1 MWLVGRT
8 GSRPGTPGTR
18 EGKLVSSEAGTD
30 PNAQG
35 PADNGVGCHEGSN
48 YRGVGCDTYI

>member
-1 MWLVGRT
+1 MAGRQDWEPP
-8 GSRPGTPGTR
+8 GDSRYQ
-18 EGKLVSSEAGTD
+18 EGRLVSSEAGTD

-48 YRGVGCDTYI
+48 YGGAGCDTYI